1 MGAISLMHMSN
12 SDLMVQAAAAG
23 LSIACVPETYAQAE
37 LDSGRLVTVLQDWCP
52 PIAGLMLYYPG
63 HRLVPSALRAFID
76 VIREVE
82 AQAQRGRTSPQSSA
96 AR

>member
-1 MGAISLMHMSN
+1 VLTLDD
-12 SDLMVQAAAAG
+12 SDLMVQAAADG
-23 LSIACVPETYAQAE
+23 LGIAYVPETYAQDE
-37 LDSGRLVTVLQDWCP
+37 LDSGRLVGVLQDWCP

-76 VIREVE
+76 VVREVD
-82 AQAQRGRTSPQSSA
+82 AQAQHGRPPPQSSA